1 MFYVTTRVA
10 MNNLQ
15 IHSDDIHREL
25 NLKFGTKLP
34 LLISAKDLNGNV
46 VFANDYFDILEGPG
60 FKGFIGKNVFDLF
73 PFEVANELWMN
84 DVAAI
89 EGNCV
94 IKKIEQVKHS
104 DGKLNDYLTLKMP
117 MVNSRSSA
125 VGTVAF
131 SINTSTSSIELLQNN
146 NVDTDLSNAIKAL
159 KHELIAPLN
168 VINGFSQLLR
178 NEVSHYQNKTLNNM
192 VQNIL
197 DACEHMNGLI
207 QGAGSTGRT
216 PSDIFDLSDICLQ
229 CKNWLDGMAN
239 EHAKAITFCNTASN
253 TTIASSKLG
262 IRQVILNFLTNG
274 IKYSQGT
281 QPINMTISM
290 HNVDTIRFEIS
301 SAGKQLTSKE
311 QTQIF
316 EPNFRLKNLNKVEGQ
331 GMGLSIVKQTLES
344 LNCEMGVTSDD
355 SGITTFWFDI
365 KAYSQLRS

>member
-1 MFYVTTRVA
+1 

-25 NLKFGTKLP
+25 NSKFGTKLP

-46 VFANDYFDILEGPG
+46 VFANDHFDILEGPS
-60 FKGFIGKNVFDLF
+60 FQGFIGKNIFDLF

-117 MVNSRSSA
+117 LVNSRSSA

-131 SINTSTSSIELLQNN
+131 SINTSTSSLELLKNN

-178 NEVSHYQNKTLNNM
+178 KEISHYQNKALNNM

-207 QGAGSTGRT
+207 QGSGSSSHT
-216 PSDIFDLSDICLQ
+216 PSDIFELTDICQQ
-229 CKNWLDGMAN
+229 CKDWLDGMAL
-239 EHAKAITFCNTASN
+239 EHAKSITFCNTASN

-274 IKYSQGT
+274 IKYSQGNH
-281 QPINMTISM
+281 PINMMLSM
-290 HNVDTIRFEIS
+290 LDEETIRLEIS
-301 SAGKQLTSKE
+301 STGKQLTIEE
-311 QTQIF
+311 QSQIF
-316 EPNFRLKNLNKVEGQ
+316 DRDFRLKNLNKVKGQ
-331 GMGLSIVKQTLES
+331 GLGLSIVKQTLES
-344 LNCEMGVTSDD
+344 LGCDMGVTSDD
-355 SGITTFWFDI
+355 SGITTFWFHI
-365 KAYSQLRS
+365 KAYTRLHS